1 MSIVAVIL
9 ASSLAVLSYKIEKR
23 LYNPVTLFC
32 GIWALVILFA
42 ALHLYGMK
50 EASDYAYS
58 IMTLG
63 IVCFSFGSYIA
74 LSIRKRFRI
83 SLIRKRQS
91 SNAFGNYSI
100 NYPVVYVVGAIVL
113 VYLVVESIVAFFAYR
128 SGIQMNELRSSMMGY
143 STTGYASGMA
153 LLRQGPLA
161 LIYSFVFLPGFYS
174 LLLVTSVD
182 VIIGQKRKLLI
193 VMSVVAV
200 VLKNYA
206 EGSRMCLTH
215 LVLYFTLLLLIYK
228 RGVLSKKAKK
238 WIKRTVIVIIVG
250 FLVVSNIRFSES
262 EKTMA
267 QQLYMYFTCM
277 VPLFDYWL
285 EFEKAT
291 EVYTYGAV
299 SLLGLLR
306 FPCNILKMIGIT
318 FPTVILN
325 SANEIAVN
333 WDSFVN
339 IGPKL
344 NYNSYVTLF
353 LYFYKDAGII
363 GVIMG
368 SLLFGFVCGGAYKNL
383 KQEVAKGKTP
393 LRLTYV
399 YVLLGCFIIQSYIR
413 LFFSRTDYAMILYY
427 ALIFFKK
434 NKEQSLETIENEKYL
449 S

>member
-1 MSIVAVIL
+1 MTSGGGYCLPKDTKQLL
-9 ASSLAVLSYKIEKR
+9 ANYADVPENLIE
-23 LYNPVTLFC
+23 
-32 GIWALVILFA
+32 
-42 ALHLYGMK
+42 
-50 EASDYAYS
+50 
-58 IMTLG
+58 
-63 IVCFSFGSYIA
+63 
-74 LSIRKRFRI
+74 
-83 SLIRKRQS
+83 
-91 SNAFGNYSI
+91 
-100 NYPVVYVVGAIVL
+100 AIVESNRTRKDFIADRVL
-113 VYLVVESIVAFFAYR
+113 KLAGYYGYDAENEFDEDKEKKVTIGVYRL
-128 SGIQMNELRSSMMGY
+128 
-143 STTGYASGMA
+143 T
-153 LLRQGPLA
+153 
-161 LIYSFVFLPGFYS
+161 IYSFVFLPGFYS

-228 RGVLSKKAKK
+228 RGALSPKAKK
-238 WIKRTVIVIIVG
+238 WIKRTVIIIIIG

-267 QQLYMYFTCM
+267 QQLYMYFTCT

-291 EVYTYGAV
+291 GVHTYGAV

-306 FPCNILKMIGIT
+306 FPCNILKMVGIT

-325 SANEIAVN
+325 NANEIAVN

-339 IGPKL
+339 IGPQL

-353 LYFYKDAGII
+353 LYFYKDAGIP
-363 GVIMG
+363 GVIIG
-368 SLLFGFVCGGAYKNL
+368 SLLFGFVCGRAYKNL

-413 LFFSRTDYAMILYY
+413 FFFSRTDYAMILYY
-427 ALIFFKK
+427 ALIENVIMMVPFSAVVMWTFEEKIGNSLKK
-434 NKEQSLETIENEKYL
+434 ILWQSGKIAFCFSVSIEMLQL
-449 S
+449 SLRLGTFQLSDIFYNTVGGVLGGLMYCAVMKARKRL

>member
-50 EASDYAYS
+50 EVSDYAYS

-63 IVCFSFGSYIA
+63 IVCFSLGSYMA
-74 LSIRKRFRI
+74 LSIRKRFKI
-83 SLIRKRQS
+83 GWTRKRQPV
-91 SNAFGNYSI
+91 NASENYSI
-100 NYPVVYVVGAIVL
+100 NYPVVYLVGSIVL
-113 VYLVVESIVAFFAYR
+113 IYLVVESVVAFFAYR
-128 SGIQMNELRSSMMGY
+128 SGVQMNELRSSMMGY

-182 VIIGQKRKLLI
+182 VIIGQKNRLLI
-193 VMSVVAV
+193 VMSIVAV

-206 EGSRMCLTH
+206 E
-215 LVLYFTLLLLIYK
+215 
-228 RGVLSKKAKK
+228 AKK
-238 WIKRTVIVIIVG
+238 WIKRTVVIIIVG

-267 QQLYMYFTCM
+267 QQLYMYFTCT

-285 EFEKAT
+285 AFEKST
-291 EVYTYGAV
+291 GIHTYGAV

-306 FPCNILKMIGIT
+306 FPCNILKMVGIT
-318 FPTVILN
+318 FPTVMLN
-325 SANEIAVN
+325 NANEIAVN

-353 LYFYKDAGII
+353 LYFYKDAGIL
-363 GVIMG
+363 GVIIG
-368 SLLFGFVCGGAYKNL
+368 SLLFGFVCGRTYKNL

-413 LFFSRTDYAMILYY
+413 FFFSRTDYAMILYY

-434 NKEQSLETIENEKYL
+434 NKVLSSSDSRELEEVGIKQEG
-449 S
+449 

>member
-1 MSIVAVIL
+1 M
-9 ASSLAVLSYKIEKR
+9 
-23 LYNPVTLFC
+23 
-32 GIWALVILFA
+32 
-42 ALHLYGMK
+42 
-50 EASDYAYS
+50 
-58 IMTLG
+58 
-63 IVCFSFGSYIA
+63 
-74 LSIRKRFRI
+74 
-83 SLIRKRQS
+83 
-91 SNAFGNYSI
+91 
-100 NYPVVYVVGAIVL
+100 
-113 VYLVVESIVAFFAYR
+113 
-128 SGIQMNELRSSMMGY
+128 
-143 STTGYASGMA
+143 
-153 LLRQGPLA
+153 
-161 LIYSFVFLPGFYS
+161 
-174 LLLVTSVD
+174 
-182 VIIGQKRKLLI
+182 
-193 VMSVVAV
+193 
-200 VLKNYA
+200 
-206 EGSRMCLTH
+206 
-215 LVLYFTLLLLIYK
+215 
-228 RGVLSKKAKK
+228 
-238 WIKRTVIVIIVG
+238 
-250 FLVVSNIRFSES
+250 
-262 EKTMA
+262 
-267 QQLYMYFTCM
+267 
-277 VPLFDYWL
+277 
-285 EFEKAT
+285 
-291 EVYTYGAV
+291 
-299 SLLGLLR
+299 LGLLR